1 MVISAPHTG
10 PLRCPR
16 CGSAAVPGGRFCYHC
31 GLEFTQAEA
40 PASEVPERR
49 VVTVLFG
56 DLSDFTGWADNRDP
70 ERVGEMTDRVL
81 AALAHEIDE
90 VGGRVDNLTGD
101 GIMAVFGAPTAH
113 EDDPE
118 RAVRAA
124 AAMQETV
131 RRLVQDTAGD
141 SAEGRLGLRVGINTG
156 EVLAGVQ
163 AAISYTVI
171 GDTVNTAARLSAAA
185 TIGTVYAGRE
195 TVLATRSVA
204 SWRELPDLVLKGK
217 REPVPAYELI
227 SLRPSNVA
235 RPGLADDAPFLG
247 RDAELA
253 ALETLFAEVVTRR
266 SPEVAL
272 IVGEAGIG
280 KTRLASEL
288 ANRAERTPGTVALWG
303 RTVRHGDGRGL
314 APLVDVVRNACGVTD
329 GDSLD
334 RVADRVRRTVA
345 GLSHPLTGA
354 RLPAGIADRLL
365 LLLGVPL
372 DRRSTI
378 PATTPG
384 DPAAR
389 ASHIEE
395 AEQRAVEATVEAVAL
410 LLSALARSGPI
421 LVLIDDLEWAT
432 SQLSDAIGRLA
443 SRLSGPVLLVLLD
456 RAGPRLATL
465 PRIRRIDL
473 QSLSTEASSLL
484 LQSHLRGKTLEPHTR
499 DDLLAR
505 VHGNP
510 FFLVE
515 LLNLLIDRRLLHPG
529 DGTGDGEQAEL
540 VLDGSL
546 AETPLPA
553 GVQSVL
559 AARIDD
565 LDPVAKAVLR
575 AAAVLGRRFPAEA
588 LPMVDERPAEEVTR
602 ALEVLTERQLVRPPR
617 AAETRWRFVH
627 PMARDV
633 AYAGLPKVE
642 RARRHATAARWGVTA
657 MIGSSRSVSTFVA
670 GHALRAYD
678 LAASMGLPPGDP
690 AWSSRMSGFHAHVRL
705 ARAALARDDHRTAAD
720 LLAHARRLGRGMI
733 DTQEDNVV
741 RVLHAEAL
749 VGLRH
754 LDEAERTLRPA
765 LRAGAP
771 ARRAAAFS
779 VLGELRQKQGRTEEA
794 AQCLLTAL
802 KSARQ
807 AGDERATAA
816 ALRRLGMLEYNAGRI
831 GAAEDRYREALTIA
845 RQVDDPRGVG
855 WALQHLAWSATTR
868 GDYPRAERTL
878 REASAVFERLED
890 TGGLG
895 WCRGTEALVLL
906 LSGQLTRA
914 RKLTRELIEI
924 AGSVGEQWGMGVCLT
939 VDAIAAAEL
948 GDIAAAESHA
958 QRATELFENS
968 EYTWGSM
975 LVLVA
980 RGLAARGAGEP
991 ARGARY
997 LEQACDQ
1004 AAERGHV
1011 VVGALARVLLG
1022 LTLLDAGEVDKAAQA
1037 AEIALTDLEHL
1048 ELHPHAQLGAKVLV
1062 AQIAR
1067 ARGRTR
1073 AALDLLREALS
1084 ASEPATLMFPRRQ
1097 AYAHLAGILLDAG
1110 QPAEALEVARR
1121 AVAVDA
1127 EDVRAQVLGYRALG
1141 TALVANGDLEG
1152 GRGAYLRALAAAT
1165 ATGAVS
1171 EAPQTRRLLASLPPS
1186 GGPAGAGGPAGSGD
1200 GPAGDAGPTGGPDT
1214 GVPAAADARSRRAQ
1228 PAAAQAQERPLPGTA
1243 ADADHA
1249 RAASPPAAVAGSA
1262 G

>member
-1 MVISAPHTG
+1 MVITSPQTG
-10 PLRCPR
+10 PLNCPR
-16 CGSAAVPGGRFCYHC
+16 CASAAVPGGRFCYNC
-31 GLEFTQAEA
+31 GLEFSSAEA
-40 PASEVPERR
+40 SASDAPERR

-56 DLSDFTGWADNRDP
+56 DLSDFTGWADDRDP

-81 AALAHEIDE
+81 AALAREIDE

-131 RRLVQDTAGD
+131 RRLVHETAGD
-141 SAEGRLGLRVGINTG
+141 SAEGRLGLRIGINTG

-163 AAISYTVI
+163 AALSYTVI

-185 TIGTVYAGRE
+185 SIGTVYAGRD
-195 TVLATRSVA
+195 TVLATRTVA
-204 SWRELPDLVLKGK
+204 SWRELADLSLKGK

-247 RDAELA
+247 RDAELSTLR
-253 ALETLFAEVVTRR
+253 ALFDEVVTRR
-266 SPEVAL
+266 APQVAL
-272 IVGEAGIG
+272 VVGEAGIG

-288 ANRAERTPGTVALWG
+288 ADEAAQVPGAVVLWG

-314 APLVDVVRNACGVTD
+314 APLVDVVRNACRITD

-334 RVADRVRRTVA
+334 RVADRVRGTVA
-345 GLSHPLTGA
+345 KLAHPLTGA
-354 RLPAGIADRLL
+354 RLPTGIADRLL
-365 LLLGVPL
+365 ALLGVPI
-372 DRRSTI
+372 DRRSAGI
-378 PATTPG
+378 PAAAPG

-389 ASHIEE
+389 ASHVEE
-395 AEQRAVEATVEAVAL
+395 AEQRAVEATVGSVAL
-410 LLSALARSGPI
+410 LLSAMARDNPV
-421 LVLIDDLEWAT
+421 LVVIDDLEWAT
-432 SQLSDAIGRLA
+432 SQLSDAMNQLA
-443 SRLSGPVLLVLLD
+443 ALLSGPVLLVLLD
-456 RAGPRLATL
+456 RAGPRLTSL
-465 PRIRRIDL
+465 PNVRRIDL
-473 QSLSTEASSLL
+473 LPLDIEASGLL
-484 LQSHLRGKTLEPHTR
+484 LQSHLRGRTLEPSTR
-499 DDLLAR
+499 TDLLAR

-515 LLNLLIDRRLLHPG
+515 LLNLLIDRRLLHPTRG
-529 DGTGDGEQAEL
+529 DGDGGEPAEL
-540 VLDGSL
+540 VLDGAL
-546 AETPLPA
+546 ADTPLPA

-565 LDPVAKAVLR
+565 LDPAAKAVLR

-588 LPMVDERPAEEVTR
+588 LPMVDERPADEVTR

-617 AAETRWRFVH
+617 ASETRWRFVH

-670 GHALRAYD
+670 NHALRAFD
-678 LAASMGLPPGDP
+678 LAASMSLPPGDP
-690 AWSSRMSGFHAHVRL
+690 AWASRMSGFHAHVRL
-705 ARAALARDDHRTAAD
+705 GRAALARDDHRAAAE
-720 LLAHARRLGRGMI
+720 LLGHARRLGRAVV
-733 DTQEDNVV
+733 DDREDNVV

-749 VGLRH
+749 VALRQ

-765 LRAGAP
+765 LRSDTP

-779 VLGELRQKQGRTEEA
+779 VLGELRQKQGRPEEA

-802 KSARQ
+802 ESANK
-807 AGDERATAA
+807 AGDDRATAA

-831 GAAEDRYREALTIA
+831 SAAEDRYREALTIA

-868 GDYPRAERTL
+868 GDYPQAERRL

-895 WCRGTEALVLL
+895 WCRGTEGLVLL

-914 RKLTRELIEI
+914 RKLTRELIEL
-924 AGSVGEQWGMGVCLT
+924 AGSVGEQWGMAVCLT
-939 VDAIAAAEL
+939 IDAIAAAEL
-948 GDIAAAESHA
+948 GDIATAESHS
-958 QRATELFENS
+958 QRATELFEAAGDS
-968 EYTWGSM
+968 WGSV

-980 RGLAARGAGEP
+980 RGLAARGAGQP

-997 LEQACDQ
+997 LAEACEQA
-1004 AAERGHV
+1004 ASRGHV
-1011 VVGALARVLLG
+1011 VVGALAQVLLG
-1022 LTLLDAGEVDKAAQA
+1022 LTLLDADEVERAAQA
-1037 AEIALTDLEHL
+1037 AEIALRDLEHL
-1048 ELHPHAQLGAKVLV
+1048 ELRPHAQLGAKVLV

-1067 ARGRTR
+1067 ARGRLDDAR
-1073 AALDLLREALS
+1073 DLLVEALA

-1127 EDVRAQVLGYRALG
+1127 EDVRAQVLGWRALG
-1141 TALVANGDLEG
+1141 TALVASGDLEG
-1152 GRGAYLRALAAAT
+1152 GRRAYLRALAAAT
-1165 ATGAVS
+1165 ATDAVS
-1171 EAPQTRRLLASLPPS
+1171 EAPQTRRLLATLPPS
-1186 GGPAGAGGPAGSGD
+1186 GGAATSGTPAGDDGGPAD
-1200 GPAGDAGPTGGPDT
+1200 GGAADGGAAGPHR
-1214 GVPAAADARSRRAQ
+1214 PAAAEDLQRSRQVDGRVS
-1228 PAAAQAQERPLPGTA
+1228 
-1243 ADADHA
+1243 ADASHGTETA
-1249 RAASPPAAVAGSA
+1249 ETVNTSLGFAGAAG
-1262 G
+1262 

>member
-1 MVISAPHTG
+1 MVITAPHTG

-16 CGSAAVPGGRFCYHC
+16 CGSAAVPGGRFCYSC
-31 GLEFTQAEA
+31 GLQFDSAEA

-141 SAEGRLGLRVGINTG
+141 SAEGRLGLRIGINTG

-195 TVLATRSVA
+195 TVLATGSVA
-204 SWRELPDLVLKGK
+204 SWRELADLVLKGK

-253 ALETLFAEVVTRR
+253 VLETLFAEVVTRR

-288 ANRAERTPGTVALWG
+288 ANRAERTPGTVTLWG

-314 APLVDVVRNACGVTD
+314 APLLDVVRNACGVTD

-354 RLPAGIADRLL
+354 RLPGGIADRLL

-395 AEQRAVEATVEAVAL
+395 AEQRATEATVEAVAL

-432 SQLSDAIGRLA
+432 SQLSDAMSRLA

-456 RAGPRLATL
+456 RANPRLATL

-473 QSLSTEASSLL
+473 QPLSTQASGLL
-484 LQSHLRGKTLEPHTR
+484 LQSHLRGKTLEPRTR

-515 LLNLLIDRRLLHPG
+515 LLNLLIDRRLLHPSDGAGTG
-529 DGTGDGEQAEL
+529 DGDGDGEQAEL

-565 LDPVAKAVLR
+565 LDPGAKAVLR

-588 LPMVDERPAEEVTR
+588 LPMVDERPADEVTR

-670 GHALRAYD
+670 DHALRAYD
-678 LAASMGLPPGDP
+678 LAASMSLPPNDP
-690 AWSSRMSGFHAHVRL
+690 AWSSWMSGFHAHVRL

-720 LLAHARRLGRGMI
+720 LLASARRLGRGMI

-771 ARRAAAFS
+771 ARRAGAFS

-802 KSARQ
+802 ESARQ

-831 GAAEDRYREALTIA
+831 GAAEDRYREALGIA

-914 RKLTRELIEI
+914 RKLTLELIEI

-948 GDIAAAESHA
+948 GDITAAESHA

-980 RGLAARGAGEP
+980 QGLAARGAGEP

-1022 LTLLDAGEVDKAAQA
+1022 LTLLDAGEIDKAAQA

-1067 ARGRTR
+1067 ARGRTG
-1073 AALDLLREALS
+1073 AALELLREALA

-1152 GRGAYLRALAAAT
+1152 GRSAYLRALAAAT

-1171 EAPQTRRLLASLPPS
+1171 EAPRTRRLLASLLPS
-1186 GGPAGAGGPAGSGD
+1186 GGPAGTRHPAGSD
-1200 GPAGDAGPTGGPDT
+1200 GPAGGGSPANGPNTT
-1214 GVPAAADARSRRAQ
+1214 VPAAA
-1228 PAAAQAQERPLPGTA
+1228 
-1243 ADADHA
+1243 
-1249 RAASPPAAVAGSA
+1249 ASG